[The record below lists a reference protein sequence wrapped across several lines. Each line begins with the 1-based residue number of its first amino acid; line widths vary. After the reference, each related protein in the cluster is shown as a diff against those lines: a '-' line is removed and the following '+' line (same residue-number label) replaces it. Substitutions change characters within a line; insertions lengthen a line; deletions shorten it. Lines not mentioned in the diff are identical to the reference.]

1 MIQISACVIVKN
13 EAANLLA
20 WLNCMQQVADEIII
34 VDTGSTDDTIAIAK
48 NAGAKV
54 YDFPW
59 INDFA
64 AAKNYALAKAKGKW
78 IIFMDADEVFT
89 PETIANV
96 RPLLQKF
103 NAFPKVVG
111 FCCRL
116 INIEKEA
123 PHRVR
128 SYVTQIRIF
137 KNNKGIKYVGKLHET
152 LDIPQ
157 GYKIELTK
165 QVEINHTGYS
175 SEVIAPK
182 LQRNL
187 DMLLRNIAAND
198 GRISTMQQRYLM
210 DCYYGLKQ
218 YEKAIEHGKQAIA
231 INADDISV
239 GHNLHVYTTLISL
252 YQLAERD
259 EADIEALLAEAIA
272 YLPDKAELYLIKGL
286 LEYRYHKYILA
297 EVSLKK
303 GLQLNDNKELTLESL
318 ENEAEQ
324 YLTSAYIRL
333 GEIAGKKLNY
343 MQAQQYI
350 MKALR
355 LSPFN
360 ITALALLIK
369 YCQKLNYDNVAI
381 IELLNKL
388 YTKQAERIS
397 LLCELRELKEYQLA
411 LYYAKKYDEL
421 NRLSSVQRFL
431 AAARYDG
438 ALNKAGEQLIGLND
452 LVDIFAE
459 KEFTQGKERF
469 EQMKQEVFALLK
481 DTEDK

>member
-1 MIQISACVIVKN
+1 M
-13 EAANLLA
+13 LA
-20 WLNCMQQVADEIII
+20 
-34 VDTGSTDDTIAIAK
+34 
-48 NAGAKV
+48 
-54 YDFPW
+54 
-59 INDFA
+59 
-64 AAKNYALAKAKGKW
+64 
-78 IIFMDADEVFT
+78 
-89 PETIANV
+89 
-96 RPLLQKF
+96 
-103 NAFPKVVG
+103 
-111 FCCRL
+111 
-116 INIEKEA
+116 
-123 PHRVR
+123 
-128 SYVTQIRIF
+128 
-137 KNNKGIKYVGKLHET
+137 
-152 LDIPQ
+152 
-157 GYKIELTK
+157 
-165 QVEINHTGYS
+165 
-175 SEVIAPK
+175 
-182 LQRNL
+182 
-187 DMLLRNIAAND
+187 
-198 GRISTMQQRYLM
+198 
-210 DCYYGLKQ
+210 
-218 YEKAIEHGKQAIA
+218 
-231 INADDISV
+231 
-239 GHNLHVYTTLISL
+239 
-252 YQLAERD
+252 
-259 EADIEALLAEAIA
+259 
-272 YLPDKAELYLIKGL
+272 
-286 LEYRYHKYILA
+286 YRYHKYILA

-303 GLQLNDNKELTLESL
+303 GLQLNDNKELTLENL

-388 YTKQAERIS
+388 YKNQAERIS
-397 LLCELRELKEYQLA
+397 LLCELRELKEYQPA
-411 LYYAKKYDEL
+411 LYYAEKYDEL

-469 EQMKQEVFALLK
+469 EQVKQEVFALLK